1 MADDRGE
8 DGDGDGGDGGND
20 VFLVINNT
28 GVMFDFDAIPIGA
41 GSSADVDVEIDD
53 EEMAAPKR
61 RVAPRNG
68 TWRLR

>member
-1 MADDRGE
+1 MGRLARAASKKTK
-8 DGDGDGGDGGND
+8 
-20 VFLVINNT
+20 L
-28 GVMFDFDAIPIGA
+28 DFDAIPIGA